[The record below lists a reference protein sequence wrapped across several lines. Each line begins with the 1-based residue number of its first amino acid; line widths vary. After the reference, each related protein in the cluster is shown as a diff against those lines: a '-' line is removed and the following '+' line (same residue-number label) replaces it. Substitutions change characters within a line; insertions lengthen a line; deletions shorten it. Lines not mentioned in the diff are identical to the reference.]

1 MDTDSNKTAGPIV
14 SFEAE
19 DETWPL
25 SRVKGTIK
33 DDRDGTIYM
42 FTERTFRGW
51 YSGRPLL
58 GKRVIFFAILGPSGH
73 IADDVEL
80 E

>member
-33 DDRDGTIYM
+33 DDRDGTVYT
-42 FTERTFRGW
+42 FTEKTFTGW
-51 YSGRPLL
+51 YSGRPLP
-58 GKRVIFFAILGPSGH
+58 GKRVSFFAMRGPQGY